1 VVIGKDKLVIL
12 AAFIGALGVGLCLLP
27 KDAAPGPRG
36 AAAGPLKPSAAGEFR
51 GITLQLHSG
60 NPKRKY
66 EKRIDEIIEDAGANT
81 VSLVVHG
88 YQENCSS
95 TSIFVDARHIPT
107 RDRIKAL
114 IAYAHGKKLRVV
126 LMPVVLLENAREDE
140 WRGKIKPTSWD
151 DWWVDYGNFIAH
163 WAKLAAECDVEMM
176 MIGSELVSTEEQTV
190 RWRKLIARVRKIY
203 PKGRLGY
210 SSNWDHYWVP
220 KFWGDLDVV
229 GMTTYHDLTGGKDP
243 TLANILDGWKPI
255 KAKILKWQKTVNRPI
270 IFTEV
275 GWPNQPTCAQYAWNY
290 YQSNETDPAAQK
302 ACFEAF
308 FQTWINEKCVAGI
321 LVWEWRTYDGENV
334 DPKTDRSYVPCGKP
348 AMDVIRKYFQA
359 ASPNATTRPAS
370 STSARTSPAS
380 SS

>member
-1 VVIGKDKLVIL
+1 MVIEKDKLVIL
-12 AAFIGALGVGLCLLP
+12 AAFIGALGVGVYLLDGGDSP
-27 KDAAPGPRG
+27 KPRG
-36 AAAGPLKPSAAGEFR
+36 AAAGPLKPSAANEFR

-81 VSLVVHG
+81 LSLVVHG

-151 DWWVDYGNFIAH
+151 DWWEDYGNFITH
-163 WAKLAAECDVEMM
+163 WAMFAAECNVEMM
-176 MIGSELVSTEEQTV
+176 MVGSELVSTEEQTN
-190 RWRKLIARVRKIY
+190 RWRKLIARVRKVY
-203 PKGRLGY
+203 PKGRLSY
-210 SSNWDHYWVP
+210 SANWDHYWVP
-220 KFWGDLDVV
+220 QFWDDLDVV

-243 TLANILDGWKPI
+243 TLTNIMAGWEPI

-275 GWPNQPTCAQYAWNY
+275 GWPNQVTCAQYPWDY
-290 YQSNETDPAAQK
+290 YRSRKKTAPAAQA

-308 FQTWINEKCVAGI
+308 FKTWINEKCVAGM

-334 DPKTDRSYVPCGKP
+334 DPDTDDSYVPCGKP
-348 AMDVIRKYFQA
+348 AMEVIRKYFKA
-359 ASPNATTRPAS
+359 DSPNATTAPTT
-370 STSARTSPAS
+370 TSAPTTTRS